1 VRNACI
7 DIGSNTTRL
16 LVADCEAGKIVPLR
30 EQRAYTRI
38 GAVTGAGDDIPAT
51 KLGEVADVVAEQ
63 TQVAR
68 ELGAHEVHCVATAA
82 VRRAR
87 NGHELS
93 ELILART
100 GVVRMLILS
109 GEEEARLAFLGAV
122 GTAVESDS
130 VARAG
135 KGPIAVADVGGGSSE
150 LVVGALDQGVAWWR
164 SLPLGSSDLTGLFFH
179 AERPAPAEI
188 EQAREHVR
196 LALDELQPPPVRA
209 ALAVGGS
216 GTSLRRLAGP
226 VLEASSL
233 RAALHLLAG
242 TDPGEVASRSGLE
255 LERIRLLPAGLL
267 ILEGFVTRLGMP
279 LVVAAGGIREGVL
292 LDAAATSPPH

>member
-1 VRNACI
+1 MRSACI

-16 LVADCEAGKIVPLR
+16 LVADCEAGKLVPVR

-38 GAVTGAGDDIPAT
+38 GAVTGVGADIPAA
-51 KLGEVADVVAEQ
+51 KLGEVADVVSEQ
-63 TQVAR
+63 TCVAR
-68 ELGAHEVHCVATAA
+68 ELGAQEVHCVATAA

-93 ELILART
+93 ELIEARVE
-100 GVVRMLILS
+100 GVRMRVLS

-122 GTAVESDS
+122 RTAGESGS
-130 VARAG
+130 VARVG
-135 KGPIAVADVGGGSSE
+135 TGPIAVADVGGGSSE
-150 LVVGALDQGVAWWR
+150 LVVGTLDRGVAWWR
-164 SLPLGSSDLTGLFFH
+164 SLPLGSSDLTGLYFKT
-179 AERPAPAEI
+179 APPAPSEI

-196 LALDELQPPPVRA
+196 LALDELQPPPVKD

-216 GTSLRRLAGP
+216 GTSLRRLAGS
-226 VLEASSL
+226 VLDRNSL

-242 TDPGEVASRSGLE
+242 TDPGEIASRSGLE

-267 ILEGFVTRLGMP
+267 ILEGFVTRLGTP
-279 LVVAAGGIREGVL
+279 LVVASGGIREGVL
-292 LDAAATSPPH
+292 LDGAETRRH